1 MVHRA
6 RSTVKPHASRFLNP
20 PWGEQSPQWQQIDRQ
35 LPPEHP
41 ARLLRRALETLDL
54 AALNQS
60 YRGRGSLAYPPQLLL
75 AIVLYELH
83 RGVQSPAQWA
93 DDVQRRDDV
102 KWLGFGIRPSR
113 SRLYQFRD
121 RLGPHLQDFHRQ
133 VLQRAIP
140 AGLSPATRAALDGS
154 TVPAAGS
161 RRRML
166 NRTTLAKRLDQLD
179 AAIAWEES
187 GLCGPAPRRPWWMAT
202 TAAGRRRQ
210 RQRLQQAQ
218 QRLQERIAE
227 NAGRRRCKRRP
238 ADQIVISPSDPE
250 AAVGLDKEQ
259 VYRPLFNVQIAYDLD
274 SELILGYEVF
284 AQSNDAGTLEVMLV
298 TLTTQVGHAPAV
310 LLTDSAY
317 ANVIDVGLCE
327 AAGVTLYAPYQEND
341 TTAARSAGREPKQLP
356 KSQFRWDESQRIYH
370 CPQGHA
376 MPYQSSR
383 TDRRAGGHQV
393 VLDFY
398 RCPGEHCRACP
409 LRDRCTPNPQ
419 AGRSLSRAR
428 GEEVVERLKERMKAA
443 ESKALYRLRRQ
454 TVERGFADVK
464 EHRGLRRLGCWGYQ
478 RAGIQ
483 VGLNV
488 LSHNLWHWAKALAR
502 RDEIA
507 VAC

>member
-1 MVHRA
+1 MVHLAQRA
-6 RSTVKPHASRFLNP
+6 VKPRANRFLNP
-20 PWGEQSPQWQQIDRQ
+20 PWDEQSPHWQQIDRQ

-41 ARLLRRALETLDL
+41 ARLIRRALEMLDL

-60 YRGRGSLAYPPQLLL
+60 YRGRGSRAYPPQLLL

-93 DDVQRRDDV
+93 DDLQQRDDL

-133 VLQRAIP
+133 VLQRAIQ
-140 AGLSPATRAALDGS
+140 AGLTPAQRAAWDGS
-154 TVPAAGS
+154 TVAAAGS

-187 GLCGPAPRRPWWMAT
+187 DLCGPPRPRPWWMAT

-210 RQRLQQAQ
+210 RRRLQQAQ
-218 QRLQERIAE
+218 QRLGERIAE

-238 ADQIVISPSDPE
+238 ADQIVLSPSDPE
-250 AAVGLDKEQ
+250 AAVGLDKDH
-259 VYRPLFNVQIAYDLD
+259 VYRPLFNVPIAYDLD

-284 AQSNDAGTLEVMLV
+284 AQQNDAGTLGVMLGTMTV
-298 TLTTQVGHAPAV
+298 LVGHAPAV
-310 LLTDSAY
+310 LLTDAAY
-317 ANVIDVGLCE
+317 ANVVDAGLCE

-341 TTAARSAGREPKQLP
+341 TTVARSAGREPKQLP
-356 KSQFRWDESQRIYH
+356 KSQFRWDELQRIDH

-376 MPYQSSR
+376 MPYRSSR
-383 TDRRAGGHQV
+383 TDRRAGGQQV

-398 RCPGEHCRACP
+398 RCLPEHCRACP
-409 LRDRCTPNPQ
+409 VRDRCAPNPQ
-419 AGRSLSRAR
+419 AGRSVSRAR
-428 GEEVVERLKERMKAA
+428 GEEVVERLKERMKTA
-443 ESKALYRLRRQ
+443 EAKALYRLRRQ

-464 EHRGLRRLGCWGYQ
+464 EHRKLRRLGCWGHR

-483 VGLNV
+483 VGLTV

-502 RDEIA
+502 RDATA